1 MANLKEIVNRLK
13 EIKSKLTKG
22 RLTFI
27 VFTISISIAQCGYK
41 AYDYKIK
48 LDSKRV
54 SKDYLSEDS
63 DYFLG
68 NKKAKTELYIVGDT
82 TCTHCASKYACIEQL
97 QQQDYFKNG
106 KLKIIFKTVP
116 SNLISFRAQQIL
128 LCAVKNSEGYY
139 KILATIF
146 ENQKNIILNKQD
158 EIKPVNEIVNTLD
171 DYIVKTG
178 IITQS
183 EIDRCL
189 TDNKIKNQVIEN
201 TQDVIK
207 RFEISAVP
215 VLYING
221 TKINVFS
228 CEQIKNA
235 VEENIKKIN

>member
-1 MANLKEIVNRLK
+1 MANLREIVNRLK

-22 RLTFI
+22 QFTFI
-27 VFTISISIAQCGYK
+27 VFTASIGIAQCGYK

-48 LDSKRV
+48 LDSRRV
-54 SKDYLSEDS
+54 SKDYLLEDS

-82 TCTHCASKYACIEQL
+82 TCTHCASKYTCLQQL

-106 KLKIIFKTVP
+106 KLKIIFKTIP
-116 SNLISFRAQQIL
+116 SNLISFRVQQIL
-128 LCAVKNSEGYY
+128 LCAVKNSEAYY
-139 KILATIF
+139 KILSTIF
-146 ENQKNIILNKQD
+146 ENQRNIILNEQD
-158 EIKPVNEIVNTLD
+158 ELKPVNEIVNTLD
-171 DYIVKTG
+171 AYVVKTG

-183 EIDRCL
+183 EIERCL
-189 TDNKIKNQVIEN
+189 TDDKIKNQVIEN

-207 RFEISAVP
+207 KFEISAVP
-215 VLYING
+215 VLYVNG
-221 TKINVFS
+221 IKINAFS